1 MSEAPDAVPG
11 VNRPNIAPLDIIR
24 AVVLIVA
31 LASLALW
38 GFAMWEFPWNL
49 VLGIGAPLIVLL
61 IWALFL
67 SPRPVLRLH
76 PFIRAVVE
84 LLIYAG
90 VTLAWWSM
98 EQAWIGIAFAVVAI
112 ATGLVAGRRSI
123 SGRA

>member
-11 VNRPNIAPLDIIR
+11 VTRPNLTPLDIIR
-24 AVVLIVA
+24 AIVLIAA

-49 VLGIGAPLIVLL
+49 VLGIGAPVIVLL
-61 IWALFL
+61 MWALFL

-76 PFIRAVVE
+76 PFIRAAVE

-98 EQAWIGIAFAVVAI
+98 GQAWAGIAFAVVAV
-112 ATGLVAGRRSI
+112 AAGLFAGRRNLQ
-123 SGRA
+123 

>member
-1 MSEAPDAVPG
+1 MSEAPDTVPG
-11 VNRPNIAPLDIIR
+11 VNRPNITPLDIIR
-24 AVVLIVA
+24 TVVLIVA

-49 VLGIGAPLIVLL
+49 VFGIGPPLVVLL

-67 SPRPVLRLH
+67 SPRAVLRLH
-76 PFIRAVVE
+76 PFIRAAVE

-98 EQAWIGIAFAVVAI
+98 GQAWAGAAFAVVAV
-112 ATGLVAGRRSI
+112 AAGLFAGRRNLK
-123 SGRA
+123 

>member
-11 VNRPNIAPLDIIR
+11 VNRPNITPLDIVR
-24 AVVLIVA
+24 AVVLVVA

-38 GFAMWEFPWNL
+38 GFAMWDFPWNL
-49 VLGIGAPLIVLL
+49 VFGIGSPLIVLL

-67 SPRPVLRLH
+67 SPRPVLQLH
-76 PFIRAVVE
+76 PFIRAAVE

-98 EQAWIGIAFAVVAI
+98 GQAWAGVAFAVVAV
-112 ATGLVAGRRSI
+112 AAGLFAGRRTLK
-123 SGRA
+123 